1 MNQFMATSNIR
12 PPTSIIII
20 IIYEIQKRIEKKE
33 RERKNNNK
41 MSKIDSCVRL
51 TIYWLSK
58 LKAQ

>member
-20 IIYEIQKRIEKKE
+20 IYEIQKRKDRE
-33 RERKNNNK
+33 RENNNK